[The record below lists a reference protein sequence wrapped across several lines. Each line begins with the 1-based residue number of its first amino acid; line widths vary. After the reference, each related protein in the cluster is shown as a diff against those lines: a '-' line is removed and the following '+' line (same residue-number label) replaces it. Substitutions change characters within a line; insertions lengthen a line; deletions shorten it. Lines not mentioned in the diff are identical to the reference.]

1 MNKQKAMMTL
11 YKSTWI
17 VLVIAI
23 YLKGKESNFDTILF
37 GTIICM
43 ILATF
48 TAMYLAAKESISSG
62 YAKRNLTLAIVF
74 TFFGGLGFIIWP
86 FLVNSEIEKSR
97 GAGSTTT
104 NRPNEA

>member
-11 YKSTWI
+11 YKSTWV

-23 YLKGKESNFDTILF
+23 YLKGKESNFDTILL
-37 GTIICM
+37 GSMICM

-48 TAMYLAAKESISSG
+48 TAMYLAAKELISPG
-62 YAKRNLTLAIVF
+62 YAKRNLTLAIIF
-74 TFFGGLGFIIWP
+74 TAFGGIGFIIWP

-97 GAGSTTT
+97 GARSTTT
-104 NRPNEA
+104 NRPNES